1 MIKACIFDLD
11 GTLAYTLDSMAVV
24 GNEVVRKY
32 GLKPMP
38 IENYRYYCGNGADML
53 VKRLLVDA
61 GDPELLHYEEARA
74 LYRKEFDKD
83 PFYKIQHYPG
93 MPETLKE
100 LKKRGVKLGVCSNKP
115 HEAAVKVVER
125 MFGSQIFDAVMGQ
138 SDSVRKKP
146 APDGPLKIAEQFG
159 IKPEE
164 CMYLGDS
171 GTDMQTGKAAGMYTV
186 GVLWGYREKEELL
199 KNGADYLV
207 DSPEDILDLY
217 EEKWRSIVRSNY
229 FNQKWRNLIQKL
241 ALRFNKAPQVIG
253 HGDAFPTN
261 FLVHTGHICFIDLAN
276 VGVMPYM
283 SDIARLTSLPSLKG
297 DALLCPFKDSV
308 LDAYYQVI
316 QQRLELSK
324 GDFLYDVALASFI
337 ELAAIYVP
345 PVGINAYSIAYKCK
359 ENQIVERMLCTLA
372 DELL

>member
-1 MIKACIFDLD
+1 
-11 GTLAYTLDSMAVV
+11 MAVV
-24 GNEVVRKY
+24 GNEVVKKY

-125 MFGSQIFDAVMGQ
+125 MFGSQIFD
-138 SDSVRKKP
+138 
-146 APDGPLKIAEQFG
+146 
-159 IKPEE
+159 E
-164 CMYLGDS
+164 CIYLGDS

-217 EEKWRSIVRSNY
+217 EEK
-229 FNQKWRNLIQKL
+229 
-241 ALRFNKAPQVIG
+241 
-253 HGDAFPTN
+253 
-261 FLVHTGHICFIDLAN
+261 C
-276 VGVMPYM
+276 
-283 SDIARLTSLPSLKG
+283 
-297 DALLCPFKDSV
+297 
-308 LDAYYQVI
+308 
-316 QQRLELSK
+316 E
-324 GDFLYDVALASFI
+324 
-337 ELAAIYVP
+337 E
-345 PVGINAYSIAYKCK
+345 
-359 ENQIVERMLCTLA
+359 
-372 DELL
+372 

>member
-38 IENYRYYCGNGADML
+38 IENYRYYCA
-53 VKRLLVDA
+53 
-61 GDPELLHYEEARA
+61 
-74 LYRKEFDKD
+74 
-83 PFYKIQHYPG
+83 
-93 MPETLKE
+93 
-100 LKKRGVKLGVCSNKP
+100 NKP

-217 EEKWRSIVRSNY
+217 EEK
-229 FNQKWRNLIQKL
+229 
-241 ALRFNKAPQVIG
+241 
-253 HGDAFPTN
+253 
-261 FLVHTGHICFIDLAN
+261 C
-276 VGVMPYM
+276 
-283 SDIARLTSLPSLKG
+283 
-297 DALLCPFKDSV
+297 
-308 LDAYYQVI
+308 
-316 QQRLELSK
+316 E
-324 GDFLYDVALASFI
+324 
-337 ELAAIYVP
+337 E
-345 PVGINAYSIAYKCK
+345 
-359 ENQIVERMLCTLA
+359 
-372 DELL
+372 

>member
-171 GTDMQTGKAAGMYTV
+171 GTDMQTGKAAGRNRDGNPRARR
-186 GVLWGYREKEELL
+186 GVLPVHGRRNPARRAVCYRQRRESFRFLGTGRILL
-199 KNGADYLV
+199 
-207 DSPEDILDLY
+207 
-217 EEKWRSIVRSNY
+217 
-229 FNQKWRNLIQKL
+229 
-241 ALRFNKAPQVIG
+241 
-253 HGDAFPTN
+253 
-261 FLVHTGHICFIDLAN
+261 
-276 VGVMPYM
+276 
-283 SDIARLTSLPSLKG
+283 
-297 DALLCPFKDSV
+297 
-308 LDAYYQVI
+308 
-316 QQRLELSK
+316 
-324 GDFLYDVALASFI
+324 
-337 ELAAIYVP
+337 
-345 PVGINAYSIAYKCK
+345 
-359 ENQIVERMLCTLA
+359 
-372 DELL
+372 

>member
-159 IKPEE
+159 IKPEVIE
-164 CMYLGDS
+164 HLSKPPIDIIPANIS
-171 GTDMQTGKAAGMYTV
+171 LAGADLEMV
-186 GVLWGYREKEELL
+186 QFEAGKEELL

-217 EEKWRSIVRSNY
+217 EEK
-229 FNQKWRNLIQKL
+229 
-241 ALRFNKAPQVIG
+241 
-253 HGDAFPTN
+253 
-261 FLVHTGHICFIDLAN
+261 C
-276 VGVMPYM
+276 
-283 SDIARLTSLPSLKG
+283 
-297 DALLCPFKDSV
+297 
-308 LDAYYQVI
+308 
-316 QQRLELSK
+316 E
-324 GDFLYDVALASFI
+324 
-337 ELAAIYVP
+337 E
-345 PVGINAYSIAYKCK
+345 
-359 ENQIVERMLCTLA
+359 
-372 DELL
+372 

>member
-207 DSPEDILDLY
+207 DAGDPELLHYEEARALYRKEFDKDPFYKIQHYPGMPETLKELKKRGVKLGVCSNKPHEAAVKVVERMFGSQIFDAVMGQSDSVRKKPAPDGPLKIAEQFGIKPEECMYLGDSGTDMQTGKAAGMYTVGVLWGYREKEELLKNGADYLVDSPEDILDLY
-217 EEKWRSIVRSNY
+217 EEK
-229 FNQKWRNLIQKL
+229 
-241 ALRFNKAPQVIG
+241 
-253 HGDAFPTN
+253 
-261 FLVHTGHICFIDLAN
+261 C
-276 VGVMPYM
+276 
-283 SDIARLTSLPSLKG
+283 
-297 DALLCPFKDSV
+297 
-308 LDAYYQVI
+308 
-316 QQRLELSK
+316 E
-324 GDFLYDVALASFI
+324 
-337 ELAAIYVP
+337 E
-345 PVGINAYSIAYKCK
+345 
-359 ENQIVERMLCTLA
+359 
-372 DELL
+372 

>member
-1 MIKACIFDLD
+1 
-11 GTLAYTLDSMAVV
+11 
-24 GNEVVRKY
+24 
-32 GLKPMP
+32 MP

-53 VKRLLVDA
+53 VKRLLVDG

-146 APDGPLKIAEQFG
+146 SPDGPLKIAEKFG

-171 GTDMQTGKAAGMYTV
+171 GTDMQTGKAAGMGKGKKNCRKMERTI
-186 GVLWGYREKEELL
+186 LWILQRIFLIYMR
-199 KNGADYLV
+199 KNAK
-207 DSPEDILDLY
+207 SKIL
-217 EEKWRSIVRSNY
+217 I
-229 FNQKWRNLIQKL
+229 I
-241 ALRFNKAPQVIG
+241 I
-253 HGDAFPTN
+253 
-261 FLVHTGHICFIDLAN
+261 
-276 VGVMPYM
+276 
-283 SDIARLTSLPSLKG
+283 
-297 DALLCPFKDSV
+297 
-308 LDAYYQVI
+308 
-316 QQRLELSK
+316 
-324 GDFLYDVALASFI
+324 
-337 ELAAIYVP
+337 
-345 PVGINAYSIAYKCK
+345 
-359 ENQIVERMLCTLA
+359 
-372 DELL
+372 